1 MAQDHLIESTN
12 YPYLDIRV
20 EIQGV
25 QLQGPALLDTGYT
38 GELIIPERTLAL
50 LGPPIDNRNIFL
62 GNNQPVLSPWYMG
75 TLQIIGVAEDFR
87 STFIQVIGDEYI
99 MGREI
104 LDLFE
109 ITFDHGQRVVV
120 RP

>member
-25 QLQGPALLDTGYT
+25 QLQGAALLDTGYT
-38 GELIIPERTLAL
+38 GELIIPERTLVL

-62 GNNQPVLSPWYMG
+62 GNNQPVPSPWYVG
-75 TLQIIGVAEDFR
+75 TLQIVGVPEDFR
-87 STFIQVIGDEYI
+87 STFVQVIGDEYI
-99 MGREI
+99 IGREI

-109 ITFDHGQRVVV
+109 ITFDHGQRVIV

>member
-1 MAQDHLIESTN
+1 MAQDRLIESTN

-38 GELIIPERTLAL
+38 GELIIPTRTLAL
-50 LGPPIDNRNIFL
+50 LGSPIDRSNIFL
-62 GNNQPVLSPWYMG
+62 GNNEPVSAPWYVG
-75 TLQIIGVAEDFR
+75 TLQIIGVPEDFR

-99 MGREI
+99 LGRGI

-109 ITFDHGQRVVV
+109 ITFDHGQRVIV

>member
-38 GELIIPERTLAL
+38 GDLIIPTRTLAL
-50 LGPPIDNRNIFL
+50 L
-62 GNNQPVLSPWYMG
+62 
-75 TLQIIGVAEDFR
+75 E
-87 STFIQVIGDEYI
+87 FIKE
-99 MGREI
+99 
-104 LDLFE
+104 
-109 ITFDHGQRVVV
+109 
-120 RP
+120 

>member
-1 MAQDHLIESTN
+1 M
-12 YPYLDIRV
+12 
-20 EIQGV
+20 

-38 GELIIPERTLAL
+38 GELIIPTGTLDK
-50 LGPPIDNRNIFL
+50 LGPPIDHSNIFL
-62 GNNQPVLSPWYMG
+62 GNNEPVSSPWYMG
-75 TLQIIGVAEDFR
+75 TLQIIGVSEDFR

-99 MGREI
+99 IGRII

-109 ITFDHGQRVVV
+109 ITFDHGQRVIV